1 MHFSNSAETNYRRRL
16 RSRNGESSSAEGQT
30 NFSSYFVWIIVLL
43 IALLFISIGI
53 SVVAWNELKN
63 LKTDLEAHSLALTEK
78 FELVADNATSLVDD
92 RMDQLELAMTDL
104 KKFVKAAS
112 LNKEPIQGPIGPR
125 GEKGELGSPGEKGDR
140 GFSGIPGLPGV
151 DGRPGLDGLAG
162 LPGLP
167 SPRGPKGEIGDRGLD
182 GLPGMKGDR
191 GSQGQKGEP
200 GKDSANFLLQ
210 EPNEVESGDA
220 NILKN
225 VSFLARNLPLETT
238 ISIISAENTKLS
250 PTTPKTPFFKKMVKA
265 IRDG

>member
-104 KKFVKAAS
+104 K
-112 LNKEPIQGPIGPR
+112 R
-125 GEKGELGSPGEKGDR
+125 SPGEKGDR